1 MQRPAIELV
10 CLVCLL
16 CGFTMVGAVHGA
28 AVTGAPVSTAPPV
41 TTSPPTTDPTGAPL
55 PGTAPSLPSTAP
67 PLPGTAPAS
76 VPTLPVAPAP
86 ATAPASSVPA
96 VPAPIHLPASAP
108 PLPVPGGVM
117 PVASLPVSLDDP
129 DDPALVDQTQW
140 LLVSE
145 SVEQAGRDRE
155 TLRAYG
161 LQLRGRTLYP
171 TLQMVV
177 SRFVLT
183 PASREDPP
191 ALLARLRREQPGLTL
206 EFNRFYVPLQ
216 AVPLA
221 DRIHA
226 ARRSPERYGQVLV
239 GLDERCRG
247 ATAPVTVAML
257 DGQVNTAL
265 SEFGGVQLS
274 SVDVTRQGP
283 APTHHATAIAAL
295 LTGAGE
301 QALLPG
307 AGLLAITVFAPNDQG
322 QLLTRTEWLLAGLEQ
337 LLAAQP
343 RPAVANLSLGGP
355 DSLLLTRAF
364 NRVAGD
370 ILLVA
375 AAGNQGSGRQPTYP
389 ARLPAVVA
397 VTAVG
402 PDARLYA
409 QANQG
414 DALELAAPGVDI
426 RSINAQ
432 GQSTYVTGTSFAA
445 PWVTAAAGR
454 LAADLPDQSG
464 TVWRSRLQAMTLDL
478 GPAGR
483 DSQFGFGLLDLS
495 ALCQE

>member
-10 CLVCLL
+10 CLLCLL
-16 CGFTMVGAVHGA
+16 CGFTMVGAVQGA

-41 TTSPPTTDPTGAPL
+41 TATPPTTDPTGAPL
-55 PGTAPSLPSTAP
+55 PGTALPLPGTAP
-67 PLPGTAPAS
+67 PLPGTAPS
-76 VPTLPVAPAP
+76 TVPTQPVAPAP
-86 ATAPASSVPA
+86 ATAPAQSVP
-96 VPAPIHLPASAP
+96 PAPVPVHLPASAP

-117 PVASLPVSLDDP
+117 PVASLPVNLDDP

-140 LLVSE
+140 LLLSE

-155 TLRAYG
+155 TLRGYG

-171 TLQMVV
+171 VLQMVV

-191 ALLARLRREQPGLTL
+191 ALLARLRREQPDLTL
-206 EFNRFYVPLQ
+206 EFNRLYVPLQ
-216 AVPLA
+216 APELGERLKAV
-221 DRIHA
+221 RS
-226 ARRSPERYGQVLV
+226 SPERYGQVLV
-239 GLDERCRG
+239 GLDERCRE
-247 ATAPVTVAML
+247 ATASVTVAML

-265 SEFGGVQLS
+265 PEFGGVQLS

-295 LTGAGE
+295 LTGSGE
-301 QALLPG
+301 QSLLPG
-307 AGLLAITVFAPNDQG
+307 AGLLAITVFALNDQG

-337 LLAAQP
+337 LLTAQP
-343 RPAVANLSLGGP
+343 RPVVANLSLGGP

-409 QANQG
+409 QANRG

-432 GQSTYVTGTSFAA
+432 GQPTYVTGTSFAA

-454 LAADLPDQSG
+454 LAAVLPDQSG
-464 TVWRSRLQAMTLDL
+464 AVWRSRLQAMTLDL

-483 DSQFGFGLLDLS
+483 DSQFGFGLLDLA
-495 ALCQE
+495 ALCKE

>member
-1 MQRPAIELV
+1 
-10 CLVCLL
+10 
-16 CGFTMVGAVHGA
+16 
-28 AVTGAPVSTAPPV
+28 
-41 TTSPPTTDPTGAPL
+41 
-55 PGTAPSLPSTAP
+55 
-67 PLPGTAPAS
+67 
-76 VPTLPVAPAP
+76 
-86 ATAPASSVPA
+86 
-96 VPAPIHLPASAP
+96 
-108 PLPVPGGVM
+108 M

-183 PASREDPP
+183 PGSPEAPAS
-191 ALLARLRREQPGLTL
+191 LLARLRREQPGLML

-239 GLDERCRG
+239 GLDEPCRT
-247 ATAPVTVAML
+247 AAAPVTVAML
-257 DGQVNTAL
+257 DGQINADL
-265 SEFGGVQLS
+265 PEFAGVLLS

-343 RPAVANLSLGGP
+343 RPAVANLSFGGP

-364 NRVAGD
+364 NRVAAD

-375 AAGNQGSGRQPTYP
+375 AAGNQGAGRQPTYP
-389 ARLPAVVA
+389 ARLPTVVA
-397 VTAVG
+397 VTAVD
-402 PDARLYA
+402 PATRLYA
-409 QANQG
+409 RANQG

-426 RSINAQ
+426 RSINAL
-432 GQSTYVTGTSFAA
+432 GQPTYVTGTSFAA

-464 TVWRSRLQAMTLDL
+464 AVWRSRLQAMTLDL
-478 GPAGR
+478 GPEGR

-495 ALCQE
+495 ALCKE